1 MYYKILMLLILNLF
15 IKLKILINYVYKW
28 FLKVCN
34 GFEIN
39 IYIIMY
45 FNGLNCLRVFLIF
58 LRLRILSIIF
68 YVFYILCIYNSGFI
82 VYMLEMKF
90 IFLFVGCCF

>member
-1 MYYKILMLLILNLF
+1 MYYKILILLILNLF

-34 GFEIN
+34 GFEIYVN
-39 IYIIMY
+39 IYIKMY

-68 YVFYILCIYNSGFI
+68 YVNSGFI

>member
-1 MYYKILMLLILNLF
+1 MYYKILMLLKLNLF

-39 IYIIMY
+39 IYIKMY

-68 YVFYILCIYNSGFI
+68 YVFYILYIYNSGFI